1 MADITV
7 QNLTKYYGDRLILK
21 DISFDIQPGEK
32 VAILGANGAG
42 KTTLLN
48 ILTGRLPYDGGHVG
62 FGQGRTAGVIDQMPD
77 FPPECTVEDILRL
90 AFKESDEVAAAMDEL
105 TDEMTRKPDDA
116 SLLKRYAQLET
127 RLEILGGYNRDYEI
141 NRVCNGLEIPQE
153 MRSQKFSLLSGGEKT
168 RINLARIILEQ
179 TDVLLLDEP
188 TNHLDMDAVDWLGNY
203 LENYRGTVLIISHDR
218 WFIDQCCDRVI
229 EIHDCTC
236 DFYNGNYSYY
246 AVERERRREEQ
257 LKHHEHELA
266 EKKRL
271 EATARS
277 MHEHGTEHLAK
288 RAASIEKRIA
298 RMKVTDRPKTD
309 KKMTVTFGDPNYET
323 EEVLKVRDITKSYDG
338 REILHNVSFNIR
350 NRERVALLGANG
362 AGKTTLLKLLDG
374 AFAATSGSVSI
385 TAGETA
391 LSPAVKRD
399 LKRIE
404 DIVGRVRR
412 EEIPDSYY
420 RAATIREAIEQP
432 LKKHKV
438 PESER
443 LAIVGNLFAHFGLS
457 TVARQSASSLNS
469 EQRHLL
475 AIASALSFSPAAIVA
490 DEPTKGLDE
499 IGSSHV
505 AKALFGY
512 NKQVIF
518 ATHDVDMIT
527 RPQYAIDRA
536 LVVDD
541 HAVVFDG
548 EPAAATAFYE
558 DLIRSKVAR

>member
-1 MADITV
+1 MGLFDSLFGKDEALPSQVTFTLDQAGHTYEDGSVGLLPTSLTIT
-7 QNLTKYYGDRLILK
+7 
-21 DISFDIQPGEK
+21 
-32 VAILGANGAG
+32 
-42 KTTLLN
+42 
-48 ILTGRLPYDGGHVG
+48 
-62 FGQGRTAGVIDQMPD
+62 
-77 FPPECTVEDILRL
+77 
-90 AFKESDEVAAAMDEL
+90 
-105 TDEMTRKPDDA
+105 PDD
-116 SLLKRYAQLET
+116 R
-127 RLEILGGYNRDYEI
+127 
-141 NRVCNGLEIPQE
+141 
-153 MRSQKFSLLSGGEKT
+153 
-168 RINLARIILEQ
+168 
-179 TDVLLLDEP
+179 
-188 TNHLDMDAVDWLGNY
+188 
-203 LENYRGTVLIISHDR
+203 
-218 WFIDQCCDRVI
+218 
-229 EIHDCTC
+229 
-236 DFYNGNYSYY
+236 
-246 AVERERRREEQ
+246 
-257 LKHHEHELA
+257 
-266 EKKRL
+266 
-271 EATARS
+271 
-277 MHEHGTEHLAK
+277 
-288 RAASIEKRIA
+288 
-298 RMKVTDRPKTD
+298 
-309 KKMTVTFGDPNYET
+309 
-323 EEVLKVRDITKSYDG
+323 
-338 REILHNVSFNIR
+338 
-350 NRERVALLGANG
+350 RVAVIGLNG

-374 AFAATSGSVSI
+374 ALAATSGSVSI

-391 LSPAVKRD
+391 LSPA

-420 RAATIREAIEQP
+420 RAATIREAIDQP

-499 IGSSHV
+499 IGSAHV

-541 HAVVFDG
+541 HTVVFDG
-548 EPAAATAFYE
+548 EPAAAAAFYE